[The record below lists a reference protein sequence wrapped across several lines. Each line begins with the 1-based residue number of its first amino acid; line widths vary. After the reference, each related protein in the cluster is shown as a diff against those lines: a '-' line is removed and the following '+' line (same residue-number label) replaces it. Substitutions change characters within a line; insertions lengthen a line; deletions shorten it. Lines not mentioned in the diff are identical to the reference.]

1 MVILPSTGDIT
12 MTPEQCLALVA
23 ADTRVREAARDV
35 VNKWRADEKTSVAIA
50 KLAVALA
57 EFDRAMEEQK

>member
-1 MVILPSTGDIT
+1 
-12 MTPEQCLALVA
+12 MTPEQCLKIVE

-57 EFDRAMEEQK
+57 EFDRALEECK

>member
-1 MVILPSTGDIT
+1 

-23 ADTRVREAARDV
+23 ADTRVRDAARAV
-35 VNKWRADEKTSVAIA
+35 VEACGTNTEWIPRNILIASA
-50 KLAVALA
+50 KLSLALA

>member
-1 MVILPSTGDIT
+1 

-35 VNKWRADEKTSVAIA
+35 VKEHDIFIELPIRFEVAVSR
-50 KLAVALA
+50 LAVALA
-57 EFDRAMEEQK
+57 EFDKAEKESK

>member
-1 MVILPSTGDIT
+1 V
-12 MTPEQCLALVA
+12 TPTQAEKIVA

-35 VNKWRADEKTSVAIA
+35 VDSFGKLRWINTPRPLDLHIA
-50 KLAVALA
+50 RLSFALA

>member
-1 MVILPSTGDIT
+1 

-35 VNKWRADEKTSVAIA
+35 VRSWHNKTWFNEAHRIEADIA
-50 KLAVALA
+50 RLAVALA
-57 EFDRAMEEQK
+57 EFDKAMEEQK

>member
-1 MVILPSTGDIT
+1 
-12 MTPEQCLALVA
+12 MTPEQCIALVA

-35 VNKWRADEKTSVAIA
+35 VKAWRLEWENGFGSKTPTAMA
-50 KLAVALA
+50 RLTMALA

>member
-1 MVILPSTGDIT
+1 
-12 MTPEQCLALVA
+12 
-23 ADTRVREAARDV
+23 V